1 MKDCAFS
8 MVASTTA
15 TRTTIFIIMECA
27 ILVDLTMKFDDLE
40 LAREVQGLISLIL
53 LHTVHNDIFIGSDQL
68 MDLGS

>member
-1 MKDCAFS
+1 

-27 ILVDLTMKFDDLE
+27 ILIDLTMKCDDLE
-40 LAREVQGLISLIL
+40 LARDVQGLISLIL

>member
-1 MKDCAFS
+1 
-8 MVASTTA
+8 
-15 TRTTIFIIMECA
+15 MECA